1 MHAYSMDLRERVMAD
16 SDAGLGTTAVAKK
29 YRVSESWV
37 RNLKRRRRETGEI
50 GPRKQRTSHATKLDD
65 QLDRLRQL
73 VAERPDAT
81 LVELRDQLGLAVAPA
96 TIWRALRRLQLTF
109 KKKWST
115 PASRIAQTYRPD
127 ARHGK
132 PR

>member
-1 MHAYSMDLRERVMAD
+1 MQAYSLDLRKRVIED
-16 SDAGLGTTAVAKK
+16 CDQNLGTTAVAKK

-65 QLDRLRQL
+65 HLDRLREL
-73 VAERPDAT
+73 VEKHPDAT
-81 LVELRDQLGLAVAPA
+81 LLELRDKLGVPVAPA

-109 KKKWST
+109 KKKLSM
-115 PASRIAQTYRPD
+115 PASKTAPTFGPA
-127 ARHGK
+127 ARSGK

>member
-1 MHAYSMDLRERVMAD
+1 VSR
-16 SDAGLGTTAVAKK
+16 K

-37 RNLKRRRRETGEI
+37 RGLKRRRRESGEI

-65 QLDRLRQL
+65 QLERLRQL
-73 VAERPDAT
+73 VEERPDAT
-81 LVELRDQLGLAVAPA
+81 LLELRDQLGVSVAPA

-109 KKKWST
+109 KKKLST
-115 PASRIAQTYRPD
+115 PASKTALTFRPNV
-127 ARHGK
+127 RSGK

>member
-1 MHAYSMDLRERVMAD
+1 MQAYSMDLRERVIAD
-16 SDAGLGTTAVAKK
+16 CDEGLGTTAVAKK

-50 GPRKQRTSHATKLDD
+50 GPRTQRTSHATKLDD

-73 VAERPDAT
+73 VEERPDST
-81 LVELRDQLGLAVAPA
+81 LVELRDQLGVPVAPA

-109 KKKWST
+109 KKKLST
-115 PASRIAQTYRPD
+115 PASKTALTFRHN
-127 ARHGK
+127 ARSGK

>member
-1 MHAYSMDLRERVMAD
+1 MQAFSMDLRERVIAD
-16 SDAGLGTTAVAKK
+16 CDEGLGTTAVAKK

-37 RNLKRRRRETGEI
+37 RNLKRRRRETGQI

-65 QLDRLRQL
+65 QLERLRQL
-73 VAERPDAT
+73 VEECPDAT
-81 LVELRDQLGLAVAPA
+81 LLELRDRLGVPVAPA

-109 KKKWST
+109 KKKLST
-115 PASRIAQTYRPD
+115 PASKTGQTFRPN
-127 ARHGK
+127 ARSGK

>member
-1 MHAYSMDLRERVMAD
+1 MQAYSMDLRERVIAD
-16 SDAGLGTTAVAKK
+16 CDEGLGTTAVAKK

-50 GPRKQRTSHATKLDD
+50 GPRTQRTSHATKLDD

-73 VAERPDAT
+73 VEERPDST
-81 LVELRDQLGLAVAPA
+81 LVELRDQLGVPVAPA

-109 KKKWST
+109 KKKLST
-115 PASRIAQTYRPD
+115 PASKTALTFRRN
-127 ARHGK
+127 ARSGK